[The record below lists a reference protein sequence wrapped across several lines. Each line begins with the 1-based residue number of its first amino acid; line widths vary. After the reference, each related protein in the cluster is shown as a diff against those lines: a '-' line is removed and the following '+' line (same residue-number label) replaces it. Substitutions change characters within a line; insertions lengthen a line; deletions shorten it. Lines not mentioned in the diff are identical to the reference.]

1 MNQAPIQVLDQQSH
15 GSKGHSIAVG
25 GDDEPNQVFTEVSTD
40 VNNLVNLQN
49 IGCNTFNVQTDEKQM
64 NAVVDTKEFASQIQ
78 KEVREAFCDGSI
90 QTESKGSQFKTEGVS
105 QEVNCQI
112 LRPE

>member
-1 MNQAPIQVLDQQSH
+1 
-15 GSKGHSIAVG
+15 
-25 GDDEPNQVFTEVSTD
+25 
-40 VNNLVNLQN
+40 
-49 IGCNTFNVQTDEKQM
+49 M